1 MDIVFLATLAI
12 MFIGGIFHGLI
23 GFGFP
28 LLVTPALSL
37 FTDIKNAIL
46 ATLFP
51 TLFVNGTSIL
61 SIKNELKAL
70 KKFWILGLFVA
81 IGSFV
86 GTKILISYPYEFYKI
101 ILSSVMII
109 YLLKNKLHF
118 NTNAKINLHS
128 YSFMIFIGFIS
139 GVVGGITNVLVSILV
154 IYILELK
161 LEKNS
166 SIVVMN
172 FCFFSSK
179 LTQIALFGLEGLI
192 KTADFYPILL
202 MLLFTFFG
210 FFIGLRFRKEIST
223 KFYEKI
229 LRFALWTLSIM
240 LIFQYFM
247 AIFYIN

>member
-1 MDIVFLATLAI
+1 MDSAFILTLII

-37 FTDIKNAIL
+37 LTDIKKAIL

-51 TLFVNGTSIL
+51 TLFVNSTSIL
-61 SIKNELKAL
+61 SIKNELRAL

-81 IGSFV
+81 IGSFI
-86 GTKILISYPYEFYKI
+86 GTKILINYPYEFYKI
-101 ILSSVMII
+101 ILASVIII
-109 YLLKNKLHF
+109 YLVKDKLRLDAS
-118 NTNAKINLHS
+118 TKINIHS
-128 YSFMIFIGFIS
+128 HAFMVCIGLIS

-179 LTQIALFGLEGLI
+179 LTQIMIFGAEGFI
-192 KTADFYPILL
+192 KTVDIFPILL
-202 MLLFTFFG
+202 MLLFTFCG
-210 FFIGLRFRKEIST
+210 FFIGLKFRKKISAL
-223 KFYEKI
+223 FYEKI
-229 LRFALWTLSIM
+229 LRFALWTLAIV
-240 LIFQYFM
+240 LIFQHFL